1 MKKNIVK
8 SLALVMSL
16 TCLCV
21 GFGGCAVKDK
31 MDGWF
36 DKVFAE
42 TPSTEDSVDEE
53 NKDSS
58 TEDKDDS
65 TNKDDTT
72 TGENSGNNSASGDS
86 TDSSAGDS
94 SPGAGEVG
102 GDSTDSSAGDSS
114 PGGGEVGG
122 DSTGPGI
129 NGDNSSITDI
139 LFFTGI
145 GTSFED
151 DMVYI
156 HPELG
161 ECFVGDVFRIQAE
174 AKDGSKATFKIFG
187 NSQGITVDD
196 EGIVTAIGE
205 GMGLVN
211 VSFPHKAYI
220 VVVIV
225 SETPLET
232 DFEYFEAAEGEVGK
246 WGSIYI
252 RPIKAT
258 MTVGEQKRIK
268 AVTSFDTLTYSVD
281 EGSEGIVTVDN
292 RGNVTA
298 LSAGT
303 ATITVSKSSGVKE
316 TVTITVK

>member
-16 TCLCV
+16 TCLCM

-53 NKDSS
+53 NKNSS

-65 TNKDDTT
+65 TNKDDTST
-72 TGENSGNNSASGDS
+72 DTSTDEGGEDS
-86 TDSSAGDS
+86 TDSSAGDI
-94 SPGAGEVG
+94 
-102 GDSTDSSAGDSS
+102 S

-220 VVVIV
+220 VVVVV

-246 WGSIYI
+246 WGAIYI
-252 RPIKAT
+252 RPINAT

-303 ATITVSKSSGVKE
+303 ATITVSKPSGAKE